1 MHRKRLFKILAPLAM
16 FALMTGCA
24 TQKAVPIVK
33 AVDLNPKIA
42 SGQYVQKVDAF
53 EVIVDETRSMNDNYN
68 LKTKVNQ
75 EKALITLFNDT
86 IPNLKLNEAA
96 RAFGEFGWFT
106 EATSKNLFGPTAYS
120 KAALPE
126 AIKPFTS
133 GSGLSPLDK
142 ALDGTTADLKSQS
155 GQLAVIAFSDGLDMA
170 QFQPVAAAERMK
182 AAYGDRV
189 CIYTV
194 LLGEKAQ
201 NVDMG
206 NLNEGIVM
214 MQKVA
219 DAGKCGFM
227 VTGESVATPEGM
239 ADFVEKVF
247 LKPAPPKPYV
257 AAPKPAAPA
266 PEAPPAVE
274 EPKAAPVEPKAKA
287 PVAMSLKIQF
297 AAGKA
302 DIQPKYKGEIEKV
315 AEFMKQ
321 NPDATVVIEG
331 HTDNAGS
338 KASNMT
344 LSQNRADSVKDFL
357 VKELGIDE
365 SRIKAVGYGPTKP
378 IASNATQAGQQKNRR
393 VNAVFG
399 NVNK

>member
-24 TQKAVPIVK
+24 TQKAAPIVK

-42 SGQYVQKVDAF
+42 SGQLVQKVDAF
-53 EVIVDETRSMNDNYN
+53 EVIVDQTRSMNDNYK
-68 LKTKVNQ
+68 LGSKVKQ
-75 EKALITLFNDT
+75 EKELITLFNDT

-96 RAFGEFGWFT
+96 RAFGQFGWFT

-120 KAALPE
+120 KSALPE

-133 GSGLSPLDK
+133 GSGLSPLDN

-155 GQLAVIAFSDGLDMA
+155 GQLAVIAFSDGLDMT
-170 QFQPVAAAERMK
+170 QFKPVAAAERMK

-194 LLGEKAQ
+194 LLGDKAQ

-227 VTGESVATPEGM
+227 VTGESVSTPEGM

-257 AAPKPAAPA
+257 APPKPAEPA
-266 PEAPPAVE
+266 PLAPAVE
-274 EPKAAPVEPKAKA
+274 EPKPAPVEPKAKA
-287 PVAMSLKIQF
+287 PVAMTLKIQF

-331 HTDNAGS
+331 HTDNAAS
-338 KASNMT
+338 KDANMT
-344 LSQNRADSVKDFL
+344 LSQSRADSVKDCL
-357 VKELGIDE
+357 VKDFGIDE
-365 SRIKAVGYGPTKP
+365 ARIKAVGYGPTKP
-378 IASNATQAGQQKNRR
+378 IASNATKEGRQKNRR
-393 VNAVFG
+393 VNAVFS
-399 NVNK
+399 NVKK